1 MPRRDVG
8 FPYMKAQ
15 SFRRAEKVTNKSSY
29 RIIYEQGVRRSSRF
43 FTIVACGNSN
53 GVKRLGITVTK
64 KTGNAVFRN
73 RTKRLIREF
82 FRRNKDLFPA
92 GHDVVVMAKKNTPPL
107 TYQEIEREL
116 TELFTRKAGR

>member
-1 MPRRDVG
+1 MSRRDVG

-43 FTIVACGNSN
+43 FTIVTCGNSD

-107 TYQEIEREL
+107 TYQETEREL